1 MEKIKV
7 IIADDSD
14 FVRDGMRIILS
25 VDEEFE
31 VLGCAANGKEAIEL
45 AKNTPPDVFLMDI
58 QMPEM
63 DGIEATEYIVE
74 HGLGKVLILTTFD
87 DYKLVQQALK
97 CGAKGYLIKNHTPE
111 HLKQMIKS
119 VYHGTAVMEEGFLEN
134 LAIDAGWWEREQQEA
149 KDTGAAGAGQQVAG
163 RRAESRQALGQQ
175 EGSIV
180 MGERNKEDSTEAD
193 RVAGAGQWLAGWRAG
208 SQQVAGQQEG
218 SQQAER
224 FCEEGYTARELDIV
238 RAVAEGLSN
247 REIAAKLFLSE
258 GTVKNYI
265 TAILAK
271 ENLSHRTALAVYY
284 LTGKKV

>member
-31 VLGCAANGKEAIEL
+31 VLGCAANGKEAVEL

-134 LAIDAGWWEREQQEA
+134 LAIDAGWQGREQQDAE
-149 KDTGAAGAGQQVAG
+149 DTGAAGVGQQTAG
-163 RRAESRQALGQQ
+163 RRAESRQ

-180 MGERNKEDSTEAD
+180 MGESNKEDSTEAN
-193 RVAGAGQWLAGWRAG
+193 RVAGARQWSAGWRAE
-208 SQQVAGQQEG
+208 SQQAAGQQEG
-218 SQQAER
+218 RQQAVG

-284 LTGKKV
+284 LTGKKA